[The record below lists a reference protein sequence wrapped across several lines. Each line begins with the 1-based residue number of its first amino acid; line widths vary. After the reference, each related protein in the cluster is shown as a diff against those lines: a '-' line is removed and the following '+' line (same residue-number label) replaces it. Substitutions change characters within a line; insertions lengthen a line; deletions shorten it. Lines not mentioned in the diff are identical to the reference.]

1 MIDKT
6 YGDPIIR
13 GTLSQVGTI
22 DAMATELGLR
32 ERKKQR
38 TRQLIA
44 DTAWRLFAERGFDQ
58 VPVAEIAR
66 EAEVSEATVFNY
78 FPTKEDL
85 VFHRMEAFED
95 ELLGA
100 IRDRPAGESIVAAF
114 GRFVLRP
121 RGFLSSDDQAA
132 TEGMRRVARVMI
144 GSPALQ
150 AREREILDRYTS
162 TVASLIAEERGMS
175 ADDPEPWVMA
185 NALIGVHRALVSYT
199 HRQAL
204 DGVPN
209 RRIAG
214 NVVTH
219 GRRALAILEHGIQ

>member
-1 MIDKT
+1 VA
-6 YGDPIIR
+6 
-13 GTLSQVGTI
+13 S
-22 DAMATELGLR
+22 ELGLR
-32 ERKKQR
+32 ELKKQR

-44 DTAWRLFAERGFDQ
+44 DTAWRLFAERGFDA

-95 ELLGA
+95 ELLDA
-100 IRDRPAGESIVAAF
+100 IRERGEDESIVEAF

-121 RGFLSSDDQAA
+121 RGFLGSDDPEA
-132 TEGMRRVARVMI
+132 TEGMRRVAWVMT
-144 GSPALQ
+144 GSQALQ

-162 TVASLIAEERGMS
+162 TVAALIAEERGMS
-175 ADDPEPWVMA
+175 AGDPEPWVMA

-204 DGVPN
+204 EGVPN
-209 RRIAG
+209 RRIAR
-214 NVVTH
+214 NVLRH
-219 GRRALAILEHGIQ
+219 GKRALAILEQGIE

>member
-1 MIDKT
+1 
-6 YGDPIIR
+6 
-13 GTLSQVGTI
+13 
-22 DAMATELGLR
+22 MATELGLR

-38 TRQLIA
+38 TRQQIA
-44 DTAWRLFAERGFDQ
+44 DTAWRLFAERGFDA

-95 ELLGA
+95 ELLAA
-100 IRDRPAGESIVAAF
+100 IRDRADGESIVEAF

-121 RGFLSSDDQAA
+121 RGFLGSDDEAA
-132 TEGMRRVARVMI
+132 TEGMRRVARVMT
-144 GSPALQ
+144 GSPALL
-150 AREREILDRYTS
+150 ARERQILDRYTS
-162 TVASLIAEERGMS
+162 TLASLIGAERGMS
-175 ADDPEPWVMA
+175 PDDPEPWVMA
-185 NALIGVHRALVSYT
+185 NALIGVHQALVSYT

-209 RRIAG
+209 RRIAR

-219 GRRALAILEHGIQ
+219 GKRALAILEDGLQ

>member
-1 MIDKT
+1 
-6 YGDPIIR
+6 
-13 GTLSQVGTI
+13 
-22 DAMATELGLR
+22 MATELGLR

-44 DTAWRLFAERGFDQ
+44 DTAWRLFAERGFDE

-85 VFHRMEAFED
+85 VFHRMEAFEE
-95 ELLGA
+95 ELLDA
-100 IRDRPAGESIVAAF
+100 IRDRPEGESIVAAF

-121 RGFLSSDDQAA
+121 RGFLGSDDPAA
-132 TEGMRRVARVMI
+132 TEGMRSAARVMT
-144 GSPALQ
+144 GSPTLL
-150 AREREILDRYTS
+150 ARQREILDRYTS
-162 TVASLIAEERGMS
+162 TVASLIAEERGFS
-175 ADDPEPWVMA
+175 ADDPEPWVVA
-185 NALIGVHRALVSYT
+185 NALIGVHRALLTYI

-209 RRIAG
+209 RRIAR
-214 NVVTH
+214 NLVTH
-219 GRRALAILEHGIQ
+219 GKRALAVLEQGIE

>member
-1 MIDKT
+1 M
-6 YGDPIIR
+6 P
-13 GTLSQVGTI
+13 
-22 DAMATELGLR
+22 TELGLR
-32 ERKKQR
+32 ERKKLR
-38 TRQLIA
+38 TRQQIA
-44 DTAWRLFAERGFDQ
+44 DTAWRLFAERGFEA

-66 EAEVSEATVFNY
+66 VAEVSEATVFNY

-95 ELLGA
+95 ELLSA
-100 IRDRPAGESIVAAF
+100 IRDRPKGESIVEAF

-121 RGFLSSDDQAA
+121 RGFLGSDDEAA
-132 TEGMRRVARVMI
+132 SEGMHRVARVMT
-144 GSPALQ
+144 GSPSLQ
-150 AREREILDRYTS
+150 AREREIIDRYTS

-175 ADDPEPWVMA
+175 PDDPEPWVIA
-185 NALIGVHRALVSYT
+185 SALIGVHRALVAYT

-209 RRIAG
+209 RRIAR

-219 GRRALAILEHGIQ
+219 GKRALATLAQGIE

>member
-1 MIDKT
+1 M
-6 YGDPIIR
+6 
-13 GTLSQVGTI
+13 SQAGTI
-22 DAMATELGLR
+22 DAMAATEPGLR

-44 DTAWRLFAERGFDQ
+44 DTAWRLFSERGFDE
-58 VPVAEIAR
+58 VPVAVLAR

-95 ELLGA
+95 ELLDA
-100 IRDRPAGESIVAAF
+100 VRDRPEGESIVQAF

-121 RGFLSSDDQAA
+121 RGFLASDDPAA
-132 TEGMRRVARVMI
+132 TEGMRAAARVLT
-144 GSPALQ
+144 GSPALM
-150 AREREILDRYTS
+150 ARQREILDRYTD
-162 TVASLIAEERGMS
+162 TLAAFVAEERKMS
-175 ADDPEPWVMA
+175 PDGPEPWVVA
-185 NALIGVHRALVSYT
+185 NALIGLHGALIAYT

-204 DGVPN
+204 AEVPN
-209 RRIAG
+209 RRIAR

-219 GRRALAILEHGIQ
+219 GKRALAMLEQGLG

>member
-1 MIDKT
+1 VA
-6 YGDPIIR
+6 
-13 GTLSQVGTI
+13 S
-22 DAMATELGLR
+22 ELGLR
-32 ERKKQR
+32 ELKKQR

-44 DTAWRLFAERGFDQ
+44 DTAWRLFAERGFDA

-95 ELLGA
+95 ELLDA
-100 IRDRPAGESIVAAF
+100 IRKRGEDESIVEAF

-121 RGFLSSDDQAA
+121 RGFLGSDDPEA
-132 TEGMRRVARVMI
+132 TEGMRRVAWVMT
-144 GSPALQ
+144 GSQALQ

-162 TVASLIAEERGMS
+162 TVAALIAEERGMS
-175 ADDPEPWVMA
+175 AGDPEPWVMA
-185 NALIGVHRALVSYT
+185 NALIGLHRALVSYT

-209 RRIAG
+209 RRIAR

-219 GRRALAILEHGIQ
+219 GKRALAILEDGIE